1 MHLVTCGR
9 SAKGLRSPVGKGTP
23 GSGRALGSGRTLAGD
38 AIVTL
43 GTLHDSYTA
52 MMHKVSSLQLHM
64 VNGVEYI

>member
-1 MHLVTCGR
+1 M
-9 SAKGLRSPVGKGTP
+9 GKGTP

-52 MMHKVSSLQLHM
+52 MMHKVSSLRLHV